1 MDHSSKHRYE
11 KSYHRQQESHEIV
24 MIIDADTVIDPWA
37 VMIKAFNALI
47 ANTAMTRPLSPYNLA
62 VRA

>member
-1 MDHSSKHRYE
+1 
-11 KSYHRQQESHEIV
+11 
-24 MIIDADTVIDPWA
+24 MIIDADTVINPGA

-47 ANTAMTRPLSPYNLA
+47 ANTAMTRPLSSYNLA